1 MQPFIT
7 VPKLDWIP
15 TELYFTLPIFIFI
28 LAFVLKTYKRYLDNQ
43 REKSKIRKLKMN
55 YTKALLQ

>member
-15 TELYFTLPIFIFI
+15 TELYFTLPIFFYFYI
-28 LAFVLKTYKRYLDNQ
+28 AFVLKTYKRYLDNQ
-43 REKSKIRKLKMN
+43 REK
-55 YTKALLQ
+55 

>member
-43 REKSKIRKLKMN
+43 RKSKNQRYGN
-55 YTKALLQ
+55 